1 MTYRDTILSLICME
15 DQPPKLSSLKNVTWY
30 PIQVNIKVPLFD
42 RIVRLLNIWK
52 HERAV
57 LLWNASDKFLGIAWC
72 RHQMETFS
80 ALLALCAGNSPGPV
94 NSPHKG
100 QWRGALMFSLICVW
114 INGWVNNRE
123 AGDLRRYRGHYDVN
137 VMEYNNYAHA
147 SRSLLFSHL
156 LLCKSMYSWF
166 LLWYGGNHMLIITF
180 QCQGSSSDVGS
191 DGAEL
196 VPSHYL
202 NQWWKANIFKSI
214 TRFH

>member
-1 MTYRDTILSLICME
+1 M
-15 DQPPKLSSLKNVTWY
+15 
-30 PIQVNIKVPLFD
+30 
-42 RIVRLLNIWK
+42 
-52 HERAV
+52 
-57 LLWNASDKFLGIAWC
+57 LLWNALDKFLGIAWW

-80 ALLALCAGNSPGPV
+80 ALLALCAGKSPVPV

-156 LLCKSMYSWF
+156 LLCKSMYPWF
-166 LLWYGGNHMLIITF
+166 LLWYGGNHMLIIIIPMSGQQLRRWFRWRRT
-180 QCQGSSSDVGS
+180 
-191 DGAEL
+191 GA
-196 VPSHYL
+196 
-202 NQWWKANIFKSI
+202 KSLSEPMVESEY
-214 TRFH
+214 F